1 MPQNNKYPATL
12 DIDYSDKSDRLTVFF
27 RLILAIPIFII
38 LGLVTG
44 YENIDDNTTNAVK
57 WGIAAGGIII
67 VPTLLM
73 ILIRQK
79 YPKWWY
85 NWNLELTK
93 FSIRVGAYIFL
104 LRDEYPSTDEEQAVH
119 IDIPYPDVKKDLVNW
134 MPLVKWLLAIPHVI
148 VLCFLWIGAI
158 IAVILAWFAILF
170 TGTHPKGI
178 FDFIVGVMRWTL
190 RVNAYALLLTTDEY
204 PPFSLS

>member
-1 MPQNNKYPATL
+1 MPQNNKYPVTL

-57 WGIAAGGIII
+57 WGVAAGGIII

-134 MPLVKWLLAIPHVI
+134 MPLVKWFLAIPHVI